1 MKKKLLFVIF
11 FLLLIALVSFF
22 YYKKKSDTKKIA
34 KEATI
39 ERVKKSDITSVV
51 EQTGIIKPQVGA
63 QVKVGTR
70 ATGTLMKL
78 AFQVGDYVKK
88 GQLIAIID
96 DRQILTDI
104 ENAKAN
110 LAYAEQNLK
119 LIMDTYPFKIK
130 EQEAINKSL
139 HAQSE
144 YAAANLKRQ
153 EELYKKGFA
162 TEDEIDRAKREFLVN
177 SSQLEQGIA
186 TLKRLKEEYQN
197 QLKLAQANVLQN
209 KARLKNLEVSLSYTR
224 IYAPVTGIV
233 SQVSTQE
240 GEMVVSG
247 LSTTNLITI
256 LDPTKL
262 EIWIYIDE
270 TDIGKVKEKMD
281 VEYWVD
287 AYRNKIFKGVISTIY
302 PQPEVKD
309 NIVYYLATVKVKPED
324 TIYLKPEMTVHAK
337 IISEKKKDVLV
348 VPNKAIKFE
357 NGNYVVYVP
366 KDGKKLAVVVKTG
379 VRDETYTEILDGL
392 KEGDLILVE
401 SSEIKDKKKNNVSS
415 N

>member
-1 MKKKLLFVIF
+1 MKKKLIILFV
-11 FLLLIALVSFF
+11 LIVFIAVAGTIT
-22 YYKKKSDTKKIA
+22 YKKKNAAKKETQTLSLDT
-34 KEATI
+34 
-39 ERVKKSDITSVV
+39 VKKSDITSVV

-78 AFQVGDYVKK
+78 GFQVGDRVKK
-88 GQLIAIID
+88 GQLIAMID
-96 DRQILTDI
+96 DRQIVADI

-110 LAYAEQNLK
+110 LVYAEQNLK
-119 LIMDTYPFKIK
+119 LIQDTYPLKIK

-139 HAQSE
+139 KSQAD

-162 TEDEIDRAKREFLVN
+162 TEDEIERARKEQEIN
-177 SSQLEQGIA
+177 KAQLEQGIA
-186 TLKRLKEEYQN
+186 TLKRLNDEYQN
-197 QLKLAQANVLQN
+197 QLKLARANIDQT

-224 IYAPVTGIV
+224 IYAPISGIV

-256 LDPTKL
+256 LDPTRL

-270 TDIGKVKEKMD
+270 TDIGKVKENME

-287 AYRNKIFKGVISTIY
+287 AYRNKIFKGTIFAIY

-309 NIVYYLATVKVKPED
+309 NIVYYLATVKIKPED
-324 TIYLKPEMTVHAK
+324 AVLLRPEMTVHAK
-337 IISEKKKDVLV
+337 IISERKSNVLV

-357 NGNYVVYVP
+357 NGDYVVYIP
-366 KDGKKLAVVVKTG
+366 KDGKKVPIKVKTG
-379 VRDETYTEILDGL
+379 VRDEANTEILSGL
-392 KEGDLILVE
+392 KEGDQIYIE
-401 SSEIKDKKKNNVSS
+401 TSSQPKEMKKK
-415 N
+415 

>member
-1 MKKKLLFVIF
+1 MKKKLIIF
-11 FLLLIALVSFF
+11 FVLIVFIAVAGTIA
-22 YYKKKSDTKKIA
+22 YKKKNAAKKETQTLSLDT
-34 KEATI
+34 
-39 ERVKKSDITSVV
+39 VKKSDITSVV

-78 AFQVGDYVKK
+78 GFQVGDRVKK
-88 GQLIAIID
+88 GQLIAMID
-96 DRQILTDI
+96 DRQIVADI

-110 LAYAEQNLK
+110 LVYAEQNLK
-119 LIMDTYPFKIK
+119 LIQDTYPLKIK

-139 HAQSE
+139 KSQAD
-144 YAAANLKRQ
+144 YATANLKRQ

-162 TEDEIDRAKREFLVN
+162 TEDEIERARKEQEIAKA
-177 SSQLEQGIA
+177 QLEQGIA
-186 TLKRLKEEYQN
+186 TIKRLNDEYQN
-197 QLKLAQANVLQN
+197 QLKLARANIDQT

-224 IYAPVTGIV
+224 IYAPISGIV

-270 TDIGKVKEKMD
+270 TDIGKVKENME

-287 AYRNKIFKGVISTIY
+287 AYRNKTFKGTIFAIY

-309 NIVYYLATVKVKPED
+309 NIVYYLATVKIKPED
-324 TIYLKPEMTVHAK
+324 AVFLRPEMTVHAK
-337 IISEKKKDVLV
+337 IISERKNNVLV

-357 NGNYVVYVP
+357 NGDYVVYIP
-366 KDGKKLAVVVKTG
+366 KDGKKVPIKVKTG
-379 VRDETYTEILDGL
+379 VRDEANTEILSGL
-392 KEGDLILVE
+392 KEGDQIYIE
-401 SSEIKDKKKNNVSS
+401 TSSQPKEMKKK
-415 N
+415 

>member
-1 MKKKLLFVIF
+1 MKKKLIVFFILIVVIAVAGT
-11 FLLLIALVSFF
+11 IG
-22 YYKKKSDTKKIA
+22 YKRKNTDKKEIQKLTLDT
-34 KEATI
+34 
-39 ERVKKSDITSVV
+39 VKKSDITSVV

-78 AFQVGDYVKK
+78 GFQVGDRVKK

-96 DRQILTDI
+96 DRQIVADI

-110 LAYAEQNLK
+110 LVYAEQNLK
-119 LIMDTYPFKIK
+119 LIQDTYPLKIK

-139 HAQSE
+139 KSQAD
-144 YAAANLKRQ
+144 YATANLKRQ

-162 TEDEIDRAKREFLVN
+162 TEDEIERARKEQDITKA
-177 SSQLEQGIA
+177 QLEQGIA
-186 TLKRLKEEYQN
+186 TLKRLNDEYQN
-197 QLKLAQANVLQN
+197 QLKLARANIDQT

-224 IYAPVTGIV
+224 IYAPISGIV

-270 TDIGKVKEKMD
+270 TDIGKVKENMD

-287 AYRNKIFKGVISTIY
+287 AYRNKIFKGNIFAIY

-309 NIVYYLATVKVKPED
+309 NIVYYLATVKIKPED
-324 TIYLKPEMTVHAK
+324 AVLLRPEMTVHAK
-337 IISEKKKDVLV
+337 IISERKNNVLS

-357 NGNYVVYVP
+357 NGDYVVYIP
-366 KDGKKLAVVVKTG
+366 KDGKKVPIKVKTG
-379 VRDETYTEILDGL
+379 VRDEANTEILSGL
-392 KEGDLILVE
+392 KEGDQIYIE
-401 SSEIKDKKKNNVSS
+401 TSSQTNEMKKK
-415 N
+415 